1 MLYKNTY
8 TDWKVELVHKL
19 ILENLQLDISAIKSL
34 IQIYTN
40 IDEMFTIL

>member
-19 ILENLQLDISAIKSL
+19 ILGNLQLDISALKSL
-34 IQIYTN
+34 IQIYIN
-40 IDEMFTIL
+40 VDEIFTIL